1 MLAGAAGDAVGK
13 DPFVDLPFVDLPCT
27 GEPDLAKLHSL
38 MAKVVVPNE
47 LKEAYKHVRAMLHQ
61 ARSIELIDKNTVLLA
76 LQKLIASIAKVLG
89 EIEAEKSDMETK
101 KKEMGGL
108 ELIEE
113 VEVTSAT

>member
-13 DPFVDLPFVDLPCT
+13 DHSVDLPGT

-38 MAKVVVPNE
+38 MATVVVPNE